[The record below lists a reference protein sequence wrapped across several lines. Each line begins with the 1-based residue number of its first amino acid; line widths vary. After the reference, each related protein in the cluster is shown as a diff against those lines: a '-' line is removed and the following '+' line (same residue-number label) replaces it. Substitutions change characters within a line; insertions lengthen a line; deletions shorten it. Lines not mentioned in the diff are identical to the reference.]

1 MCVINHNWSAT
12 KQRLHPQSVAEIS
25 QLQSAMVDYNWGMN
39 NVALYQKLV
48 NVVNSWSYV
57 TLIIWVRF
65 FETLYKCAA
74 YNVLFIQ
81 TTLKRPLK
89 CVSFIVIKKWITIA
103 IFPVHRIK
111 IKWAHWQPHRSL
123 QHCVLFT
130 LPCQLPL
137 QTCPTHAKCHL
148 KGSSA
153 NLWRGCIY

>member
-57 TLIIWVRF
+57 TLITWVRF

-81 TTLKRPLK
+81 STLKCPLK
-89 CVSFIVIKKWITIA
+89 CVSFIVIKNESQSQFFQYIESKSNEHIDNHI
-103 IFPVHRIK
+103 I
-111 IKWAHWQPHRSL
+111 
-123 QHCVLFT
+123 HCSTVFC
-130 LPCQLPL
+130 LPYLANSPSRLAQLML
-137 QTCPTHAKCHL
+137 NAT
-148 KGSSA
+148 
-153 NLWRGCIY
+153 